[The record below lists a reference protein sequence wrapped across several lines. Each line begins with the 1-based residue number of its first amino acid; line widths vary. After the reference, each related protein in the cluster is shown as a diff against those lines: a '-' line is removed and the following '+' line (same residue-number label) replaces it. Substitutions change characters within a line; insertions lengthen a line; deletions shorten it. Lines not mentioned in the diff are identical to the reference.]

1 MGLKTYLG
9 PTLAALLVCA
19 TVSVFAQTVPAATRN
34 KVPLAVGAGVSGYNA
49 DLGAGDLFGGTLWID
64 YTLPHMPHLLN
75 GLGLEVEGRD
85 LNYGRS
91 PSAWTN
97 LRMDVASGGVIY
109 SWPRYRNFRPYAKV
123 LFGYGNT
130 DYAHTT
136 LPYNRQSRNF
146 TSGGGGVDYRVSRNI
161 WLRVDYEYQSWP
173 DFFKHPGI
181 GVPPVYPP
189 AGRLNPQGF
198 TVGAIYHFSHPHY
211 H

>member
-109 SWPRYRNFRPYAKV
+109 SWPRYRNFRPYGKY
-123 LFGYGNT
+123 LMGFGNIDYGAPVYPT
-130 DYAHTT
+130 QATRT
-136 LPYNRQSRNF
+136 V
-146 TSGGGGVDYRVSRNI
+146 TSMGGGVDYRVFRNI
-161 WLRVDYEYQSWP
+161 WARADYEFQSWP
-173 DFFKHPGI
+173 DFWK
-181 GVPPVYPP
+181 
-189 AGRLNPQGF
+189 LNGAAHGASLTPEGF
-198 TVGAIYHFSHPHY
+198 TVGAMYHFGQPSFR
-211 H
+211 